1 LAGRTIYL
9 VRHGETEWNRVGR
22 WQGITDIALSDTGRA
37 QARALVDR
45 LHARGLVRV
54 FASDL
59 ARARETAEIIAAAHG
74 LAAPVC
80 DARLRERG
88 FGCFEG
94 LTREECAAQFPEAWE
109 RYHRD
114 RRWTPPGAE
123 IHEDVVKRVLK
134 AMLDIAHTLRDQQA
148 ALVVSHGGTMR
159 SFANAITGTQP
170 PPIANADILRVRYIR
185 GRFTDVDLL
194 TAADASGGH
203 LAAPSA
209 RSV

>member
-1 LAGRTIYL
+1 VAGRTIYL

-22 WQGITDIALSDTGRA
+22 WQGVTDIALSETGRA
-37 QARALVDR
+37 QARMLVER
-45 LHARGLVRV
+45 LRGRGLVRV

-59 ARARETAEIIAAAHG
+59 ARARETAEIIATAHG
-74 LAAPVC
+74 LAAPVS
-80 DARLRERG
+80 DWRLRERG

-109 RYHRD
+109 RYQGD

-123 IHEDVVKRVLK
+123 IHEDVVVRVIK
-134 AMLDIAHTLRDQQA
+134 SMLDIAHGLRERQA

-159 SFANAITGTQP
+159 SFANAITGSTP
-170 PPIANADILRVRYIR
+170 PPIANGDILRVRYVR

-194 TAADASGGH
+194 EPDTESPT
-203 LAAPSA
+203 LS
-209 RSV
+209 